1 MRMLVRHLVLI
12 YYSKP
17 IQENPLDL
25 RTQDQRFATTLAHGL
40 DLLHC
45 FTPFEP
51 SLSNGELARKS
62 GLSKATVSRLSYT
75 LEIIGLLRF
84 DQEARR
90 YRLGAASLS
99 IGHPLMAQ
107 LTVRQT
113 ARPLM
118 QSLADQTGGTV
129 SVGLRHRASIIYVET
144 TRAHDAGDFRPDIG
158 ASLPLLDTAVG
169 RAWLAACE
177 DDERSNGLEWLA
189 RERKVT
195 VRAAREIIQT
205 AKDDLA
211 NKGYCVSLGNFR
223 PDVNAVAVPLAVR
236 FRGELVM
243 LNCGVL
249 SSRMSASQV
258 SRSVG
263 PLLKKTA
270 LAVERLQRQSEA

>member
-1 MRMLVRHLVLI
+1 MDAC
-12 YYSKP
+12 S
-17 IQENPLDL
+17 
-25 RTQDQRFATTLAHGL
+25 QDQRFATTLAHGL
-40 DLLHC
+40 ALLRC

-75 LEIIGLLRF
+75 LELIGLLRF

-99 IGHPLMAQ
+99 IGHPLMAH
-107 LTVRQT
+107 LTVRQI

-129 SVGLRHRASIIYVET
+129 SLGLRHRASIIYVET

-158 ASLPLLDTAVG
+158 ATLPLLDTAVG
-169 RAWLAACE
+169 RAWLAAC
-177 DDERSNGLEWLA
+177 DDEERDNAMAWLA
-189 RERKVT
+189 REHKVT
-195 VRAAREIIQT
+195 ARAVRETIDT
-205 AKDDLA
+205 AIDDLA

-223 PDVNAVAVPLAVR
+223 PDVNAVAVPLKER
-236 FRGELVM
+236 FRGELIM

-249 SSRMSASQV
+249 SSRMSAAQV
-258 SRSVG
+258 ARSVG
-263 PLLKKTA
+263 PMLKKTA
-270 LAVERLQRQSEA
+270 VGIERLQRQSEKSGV